1 MDESLKSRIRENLV
15 SRRAEQFK
23 FLSDLVK
30 TPSELPPGDLSA
42 ISDLTAKALKGLGL
56 GVERHAVP
64 DDLSAEQGSA
74 GITNLVVRHEF
85 ASGPVVA
92 LSAHGDTG
100 PRGEGW
106 TVDPL
111 GAEIKKGVL
120 SGLGVITKADLA
132 LYAYALAALKDAH
145 PDLSGTVEL
154 HFTFDGHADG
164 RLGPGWLL
172 KNGVVNPDY
181 AVGSGFT
188 YGIATS
194 AMGDLQLQVEIGCE
208 APAPGTVGPGPD
220 TLEAASQVMG
230 ALYQLREKYADIKSE
245 VPGIGSPAMVIG
257 QIEGGNRPDQSPE
270 RVVFTLDRRLL
281 PEDDPAA
288 VETELTALIA
298 GRASRLKGI
307 VCNIRRLSLSAPMKS
322 GPGTDKLSG
331 CLERQA
337 AAVLGGPVWVYGV
350 PYDANSRHYAALGI
364 PTVLYGAGPATREE
378 ARLGGPDER
387 LILDDL
393 RKATEV
399 VALALAEFLTP
410 AA

>member
-1 MDESLKSRIRENLV
+1 MDESLKSRIRENLIT
-15 SRRAEQFK
+15 RRADQFQ
-23 FLSDLVK
+23 FLSNLVK
-30 TPSELPPGDLSA
+30 TPSELPPGNLSA
-42 ISDLTAKALKGLGL
+42 VSNLTAKALRGLGL

-64 DDLSAEQGSA
+64 DELAAERGLG

-92 LSAHGDTG
+92 LSAYGDTG

-111 GAEIKKGVL
+111 GAEIQKGVL
-120 SGLGVITKADLA
+120 YGLGVISKADLA
-132 LYAYALAALKDAH
+132 LYAYALAALRDAH

-172 KNGVVNPDY
+172 ENGVVNPDY

-194 AMGDLQLQVEIGCE
+194 AMGDLQLQVEIESE
-208 APAPGTVGPGPD
+208 APPPGTVATGPD
-220 TLEAASQVMG
+220 AMEAASQVMS
-230 ALYQLREKYADIKSE
+230 ALYQLRKKYADIKSE
-245 VPGIGSPAMVIG
+245 VPGIGSPALVIG

-270 RVVFTLDRRLL
+270 RVVFSLDRQLL
-281 PEDDPAA
+281 PDENQDA
-288 VETELTALIA
+288 VETELTVLIA
-298 GRASRLKGI
+298 RTASSLKGI
-307 VCNIRRLSLSAPMKS
+307 VCNIRRLNVSQPMKS

-337 AAVLGGPVWVYGV
+337 AAVMGGPVWVYGV